1 MILILLTALILLAV
15 ALTLGLRVLGSR
27 VQQEQHKVG
36 RIAAYGY
43 TPPRTGPAEPVSLRS
58 RLDALANAVGGFIDR
73 RLDNRRERELRRE
86 LYAAGWYRTTPR
98 RFLGYRLLI
107 TVGLIG
113 VWLWFGA
120 ATHANAAGTILVSVI
135 LGACGWILPMFFL
148 KRSATDRLQRID
160 HEIPELVDLLVTAI
174 EGGMGFGGALQ
185 LVANSLEG
193 PLGDE
198 IRIALQEQN
207 IGLTTSEALRNM
219 ASRIDTLS
227 MQSFI
232 QAVNQGESLGVSIGK
247 IMRDLASE
255 MRNRRRAAAEERAHK
270 AGTKIIFPVALCI
283 FPAIFVVALGPPLI
297 YIFHSFGGNF
307 G

>member
-15 ALTLGLRVLGSR
+15 AVTLALRALGSR
-27 VQQEQHKVG
+27 VEQEQQKVG

-43 TPPRTGPAEPVSLRS
+43 TPARTGPAEQVSLRS
-58 RLDALANAVGGFIDR
+58 RLDQLANALGGFIDR

-86 LYAAGWYRTTPR
+86 LYAAGWYKTTPR

-107 TVGLIG
+107 TVGLLAL
-113 VWLWFGA
+113 WLWLGA
-120 ATHANAAGTILVSVI
+120 ATGANAVGTILVAII
-135 LGACGWILPMFFL
+135 LGAFGWILPMFFL
-148 KRSATDRLQRID
+148 KRAATERLQRID

-232 QAVNQGESLGVSIGK
+232 QAVNQGELLGVSIGK
-247 IMRDLASE
+247 IMRDLATE
-255 MRNRRRAAAEERAHK
+255 MRARRRASAEERAHK

-283 FPAIFVVALGPPLI
+283 FPAIFIFALGPPLL
-297 YIFHSFGGNF
+297 YILRSFGGTI
-307 G
+307 

>member
-15 ALTLGLRVLGSR
+15 AVTLALRALGSR
-27 VQQEQHKVG
+27 AAEEQQRVG

-43 TPPRTGPAEPVSLRS
+43 SPPRTGPAEVVTLRQ
-58 RLDALANAVGGFIDR
+58 RLDQLANALGGFIDR
-73 RLDNRRERELRRE
+73 RLDNSRERELRRE
-86 LYAAGWYRTTPR
+86 LYAAGLYKTTPR

-107 TVGLIG
+107 TVGLVAI
-113 VWLWFGA
+113 WLWLGA
-120 ATHANAAGTILVSVI
+120 AAGSNPAGVIVVSVI
-135 LGACGWILPMFFL
+135 LAAVGWILPMFFV
-148 KRSATDRLQRID
+148 KRRASERLQRID

-193 PLGDE
+193 PLGEE

-219 ASRIDTLS
+219 ASRVDTLS

-297 YIFHSFGGNF
+297 YIFHSFGGAV
-307 G
+307 

>member
-1 MILILLTALILLAV
+1 MILILLCALILLAV
-15 ALTLGLRVLGSR
+15 AVTLTLRALGGANLQHEQERVA
-27 VQQEQHKVG
+27 

-43 TPPRTGPAEPVSLRS
+43 TVASRAPAESASLRS
-58 RLDALANAVGGFIDR
+58 HLDALANAVGGFFDR

-86 LYAAGWYRTTPR
+86 LYSAGWYRTTPR

-107 TVGLIG
+107 TASLVGF
-113 VWLWFGA
+113 WLWLMFVSGA
-120 ATHANAAGTILVSVI
+120 SASALVLGTIC
-135 LGACGWILPMFFL
+135 LGAMGWVGPMFLL
-148 KRSATDRLQRID
+148 KRRATERLQRID

-185 LVANSLEG
+185 LVAKSLQG

-207 IGLTTSEALRNM
+207 IGLTTNEALRNM
-219 ASRIDTLS
+219 ASRVNTLS

-255 MRNRRRAAAEERAHK
+255 MRSRRRAAAEERAHK
-270 AGTKIIFPVALCI
+270 AGTKIIFPVAVCI

-297 YIFHSFGGNF
+297 YIFHSFGGI
-307 G
+307 

>member
-15 ALTLGLRVLGSR
+15 AVTLALRVLGSR
-27 VQQEQHKVG
+27 VGQEQQKVG

-43 TPPRTGPAEPVSLRS
+43 SPPRVGPAEPVSLRS
-58 RLDALANAVGGFIDR
+58 RLDQLANALGGFFDR
-73 RLDNRRERELRRE
+73 RFDNRRERELRRE
-86 LYAAGWYRTTPR
+86 LYAAGWYKTTPR

-107 TVGLIG
+107 TIGL
-113 VWLWFGA
+113 VSFWLWLGA
-120 ATHANAAGTILVSVI
+120 AAGSNAAGVIVVSVI

-148 KRSATDRLQRID
+148 KRRASARLQRID

-185 LVANSLEG
+185 LVATSLEG
-193 PLGDE
+193 PLGEE

-207 IGLTTSEALRNM
+207 IGLTTTEALRNM
-219 ASRIDTLS
+219 ATRIDTLA

-232 QAVNQGESLGVSIGK
+232 QAVNQGEALGVSIGK

-270 AGTKIIFPVALCI
+270 AGTKIIFPVAICI

-297 YIFHSFGGNF
+297 YIFHSFGGAL
-307 G
+307 

>member
-15 ALTLGLRVLGSR
+15 AVTLALRALGSR
-27 VQQEQHKVG
+27 VEQEQQKVG

-43 TPPRTGPAEPVSLRS
+43 TPPRAGPAEQVSLRS
-58 RLDALANAVGGFIDR
+58 RLDQLANALGGFVDR
-73 RLDNRRERELRRE
+73 RFDNRRERELRRE
-86 LYAAGWYRTTPR
+86 LYAAGLYKTTPR

-107 TVGLIG
+107 TVGLIA
-113 VWLWFGA
+113 VWLWLGA
-120 ATHANAAGTILVSVI
+120 AAGSNPVGVVFVAVI
-135 LGACGWILPMFFL
+135 LGTCGWILPMFFL
-148 KRSATDRLQRID
+148 KRRASARLQRID
-160 HEIPELVDLLVTAI
+160 HEIPELVDLLVTSI

-207 IGLTTSEALRNM
+207 IGLTTGEALRNM
-219 ASRIDTLS
+219 ASRIDTLA

-232 QAVNQGESLGVSIGK
+232 QAVNQGEALGVSIGK

-297 YIFHSFGGNF
+297 YIFHSFGGAL
-307 G
+307 

>member
-1 MILILLTALILLAV
+1 MILILLCALILLAL
-15 ALTLGLRVLGSR
+15 ALTLAMRALGGVR
-27 VQQEQHKVG
+27 LEQEQERVA

-43 TPPRTGPAEPVSLRS
+43 GAVPTAPAEARTLRS
-58 RLDALANAVGGFIDR
+58 YLDALANATGGFVDR
-73 RLDNRRERELRRE
+73 RLDNRRERELRRD

-107 TVGLIG
+107 TLVLVGF
-113 VWLWFGA
+113 WLWLMLVSSG
-120 ATHANAAGTILVSVI
+120 NAAGVVLGSVC
-135 LGACGWILPMFFL
+135 LGAIGWVGPSFMLH
-148 KRSATDRLQRID
+148 RRATERLQRID

-174 EGGMGFGGALQ
+174 EGGMGFGGALH
-185 LVANSLEG
+185 LIAKSLQG

-198 IRIALQEQN
+198 IRIALNEQN
-207 IGLTTSEALRNM
+207 IGLTTNEALRNM
-219 ASRIDTLS
+219 AARVNTTS

-255 MRNRRRAAAEERAHK
+255 MRSRRRAAAEERAHK

-297 YIFHSFGGNF
+297 YIFHSFGGI
-307 G
+307 

>member
-1 MILILLTALILLAV
+1 MILILLCALILLALAV
-15 ALTLGLRVLGSR
+15 TLALRALADLQV
-27 VQQEQHKVG
+27 QEQERVG

-43 TPPRTGPAEPVSLRS
+43 EAVQTAPPESATLRS
-58 RLDALANAVGGFIDR
+58 HLDALANTLGGFLDR

-98 RFLGYRLLI
+98 RFLGYRLLFSVAL
-107 TVGLIG
+107 VGL
-113 VWLWFGA
+113 WLWFMLVSGGNTAGA
-120 ATHANAAGTILVSVI
+120 VLGTIC
-135 LGACGWILPMFFL
+135 LGSIGWIGPRFVL
-148 KRSATDRLQRID
+148 KRRARERLQQID

-185 LVANSLEG
+185 LVAKSLQG

-198 IRIALQEQN
+198 IRIALNEQN
-207 IGLTTSEALRNM
+207 IGLTTNEALSNM
-219 ASRIDTLS
+219 AARVDTLS

-255 MRNRRRAAAEERAHK
+255 MRSRRRAAAEERAHK

-283 FPAIFVVALGPPLI
+283 FPAIFVIALGPPLI
-297 YIFHSFGGNF
+297 YIFNSFGGI
-307 G
+307 

>member
-1 MILILLTALILLAV
+1 MILILLTALILFAV
-15 ALTLGLRVLGSR
+15 AVTLALRALGAR
-27 VQQEQHKVG
+27 TAQEQQKVG

-58 RLDALANAVGGFIDR
+58 RLDQLANALGGFVDR
-73 RLDNRRERELRRE
+73 RFDNSRERELRRE
-86 LYAAGWYRTTPR
+86 LYAAGWYKTTPR

-107 TVGLIG
+107 TAGLIA
-113 VWLWFGA
+113 VWLWLGA
-120 ATHANAAGTILVSVI
+120 ASGANAVGVVFVSVI
-135 LGACGWILPMFFL
+135 LGVVGWILPMFFL
-148 KRSATDRLQRID
+148 KRAATARLQQID
-160 HEIPELVDLLVTAI
+160 HEIPELVDLLVTSI

-193 PLGDE
+193 PLGEE

-207 IGLTTSEALRNM
+207 IGLTTGEALRNM
-219 ASRIDTLS
+219 ATRIDTLA

-232 QAVNQGESLGVSIGK
+232 QAVNQGEALGVSIGK

-297 YIFHSFGGNF
+297 YIFHSFGGAL
-307 G
+307 

>member
-1 MILILLTALILLAV
+1 MIVILLCALILLALAV
-15 ALTLGLRVLGSR
+15 TLTLRALGATQM
-27 VQQEQHKVG
+27 QQEHERIG

-43 TPPRTGPAEPVSLRS
+43 TAAQKAPPESASLKS
-58 RLDALANAVGGFIDR
+58 HLDALAYAIGGFFDR

-107 TVGLIG
+107 TVALVGL
-113 VWLWFGA
+113 WLWLMLVSGG
-120 ATHANAAGTILVSVI
+120 NAAGVVLGMVC
-135 LGACGWILPMFFL
+135 LGAMGWIGPVFVL
-148 KRSATDRLQRID
+148 KRRATERLQRID

-185 LVANSLEG
+185 LVAKSLQG
-193 PLGDE
+193 PLGEE
-198 IRIALQEQN
+198 IRIALNEQN
-207 IGLTTSEALRNM
+207 IGLTTNEVLRNM
-219 ASRIDTLS
+219 ASRVDTLS

-232 QAVNQGESLGVSIGK
+232 QAVNQGDALGVSIGK

-255 MRNRRRAAAEERAHK
+255 MRSRRRAAAEERAYK
-270 AGTKIIFPVALCI
+270 AGTKIIFPVAVCI

-297 YIFHSFGGNF
+297 YIFHSFGGI
-307 G
+307 